1 MSDLKRKQE
10 INETYSQGATNI
22 LNYSYQDNCE
32 KAYPAEIEFFLDDD
46 VFHVNTVELT
56 FKTKRYRGYTKA
68 VKGGGA
74 TVKSTSAGGAST
86 QTSSAGGGSVVS
98 SSAGGGY
105 SSGSTTGG
113 GEAVFNLVL

>member
-68 VKGGGA
+68 VKEA
-74 TVKSTSAGGAST
+74 ELRLKVLQLEELQRKRARLVAEVSFQVQLAEVILVDPLQVAGR
-86 QTSSAGGGSVVS
+86 Q
-98 SSAGGGY
+98 Y
-105 SSGSTTGG
+105 SI
-113 GEAVFNLVL
+113 